1 MKLLTFKQLGP
12 EKGIPYSR
20 DHWRRK
26 CNAGEAPRPIPI
38 SDRRVAWIESEVD
51 AWLAGRVA
59 ERDST
64 HEMAGAQPE
73 AEDPSFGSPPRT
85 TARAGRA
92 RSPRTDPAHAA
103 SPATLVAAPSD
114 Q

>member
-38 SDRRVAWIESEVD
+38 SDRRVAWVEAEIDE
-51 AWLAGRVA
+51 WLAARVA

-64 HEMAGAQPE
+64 HEMTRPVAD
-73 AEDPSFGSPPRT
+73 DPSFGSP
-85 TARAGRA
+85 
-92 RSPRTDPAHAA
+92 
-103 SPATLVAAPSD
+103 ATLAAAPE
-114 Q
+114 